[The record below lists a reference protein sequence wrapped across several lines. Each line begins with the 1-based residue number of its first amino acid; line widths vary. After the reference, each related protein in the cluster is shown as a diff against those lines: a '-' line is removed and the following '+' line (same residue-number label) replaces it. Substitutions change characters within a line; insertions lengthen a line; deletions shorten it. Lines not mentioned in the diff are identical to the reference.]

1 LRSTSEIRSAIPPP
15 PEGQRERR
23 LPLIP
28 KPMTAAPQARPAMIT
43 TTPGRLIRPVQPL
56 VAAPSSAPSAGA
68 ADSSPNVAE
77 PPWKCSRASAGNS
90 ADGIPKIIALVS
102 TASMPPT
109 TALCLT
115 A

>member
-1 LRSTSEIRSAIPPP
+1 
-15 PEGQRERR
+15 
-23 LPLIP
+23 
-28 KPMTAAPQARPAMIT
+28 MIT